1 MRAGARLVVVVSGAD
16 DDGAAGYRPMFDAA
30 WAGLRALVDEGLLD
44 EDEAVQIGMPHFGR
58 GAADLAAPFGD
69 GDFAGLTIEELDT
82 FNSADEFWDDYQSDG
97 DAAGFGARWAGIFA
111 AGAFPSLAT
120 GLHSGPDDPRTAA
133 ILDRLETEVAGRLA
147 AAPAQMRIPVANV
160 VLTKIRN
167 GA

>member
-1 MRAGARLVVVVSGAD
+1 MRAGAGLVVVLSGAD
-16 DDGAAGYRPMFDAA
+16 DDGTAGYRPMFDAA

-44 EDEAVQIGMPHFGR
+44 EDEAVQMGMPHFGR

-69 GDFAGLTIEELDT
+69 GQFAGLTIEALET
-82 FNSADEFWDDYQSDG
+82 FDSGDEFWDDYQSNG
-97 DAAGFGARWAGIFA
+97 DAAEFGARWAGIFA

-133 ILDRLETEVAGRLA
+133 ILDLLETEVAGRLA
-147 AAPAQMRIPVANV
+147 AAPAQMHIPVTNV
-160 VLTKIRN
+160 VLTKIRR